1 MIGNMP
7 EVGFE
12 YFGMLVLGNAGGK
25 TGSAAG
31 YAKLI
36 AWYG

>member
-1 MIGNMP
+1 MIGNMS
-7 EVGFE
+7 EVDFE

-31 YAKLI
+31 YAEPI